1 MLRKY
6 IVAMCLSKT
15 QVMKNSD
22 DYSRE
27 LLLDIVIAGRMREKD
42 ALMRR
47 ERGQWRPDLEEFFVD
62 EKEAGVQEYRRELLA
77 NIVQDWTQ

>member
-27 LLLDIVIAGRMREKD
+27 LLLDIVIAVRMREKD

-47 ERGQWRPDLEEFFVD
+47 EHGQWRPDLEEFFVD

>member
-6 IVAMCLSKT
+6 IVAMCLTKT
-15 QVMKNSD
+15 QVMKNPD
-22 DYSRE
+22 DYPRE
-27 LLLDIVIAGRMREKD
+27 LLLDIVIAARMKEKD

-62 EKEAGVQEYRRELLA
+62 EREAGVGEYRRELLA
-77 NIVQDWTQ
+77 NVAQKESQ